1 MSLESSKKVVEVDGR
16 RRRPWA
22 LASQDNLL
30 NAAVEEIAAV
40 GFERA
45 RLTDIAKRAGMTA
58 GSIYTWFE
66 NKEDLFQ
73 AALQHALADQLQ
85 KNTESLSETEI
96 RNSFL
101 RQIATLVPRNHQDN
115 TPTSAQQLLI
125 ECYYAA
131 WRDPK
136 AREKLLIGIESQR
149 QMYIDVFIEGQKNG
163 LVTTEISAT
172 VLATFLLSIHTGL
185 AMLSLAGVPRLEN
198 SEWVGIYV
206 RLFDAFGAQK

>member
-1 MSLESSKKVVEVDGR
+1 MSVESSKKVVEVAGR

-30 NAAVEEIAAV
+30 NAAIQEIAAS

-45 RLTDIAKRAGMTA
+45 RLSDIAKRAGMTP

-73 AALQHALADQLQ
+73 AALQLALTEQLQ
-85 KNTESLSETEI
+85 KNQTALDQADFED
-96 RNSFL
+96 SFL
-101 RQIATLVPRNHQDN
+101 RQIAALVPRNHQDSA
-115 TPTSAQQLLI
+115 PTNAQQLLI

-136 AREKLLIGIESQR
+136 AREKLLSGIESQR
-149 QMYIDVFIEGQKNG
+149 QMYINIFEEGQKSG
-163 LVTTEISAT
+163 LVTTDISAT

-185 AMLSLAGVPRLEN
+185 AMLSLAGVPRI
-198 SEWVGIYV
+198 SDKEWVTMYARV
-206 RLFDAFGAQK
+206 AEAFRAK

>member
-1 MSLESSKKVVEVDGR
+1 MPIESSKKVVEIDGR

-30 NAAVEEIAAV
+30 NAAINEIAAS

-45 RLTDIAKRAGMTA
+45 RLSDIAKRAGMTP

-73 AALQHALADQLQ
+73 AALQHALSDQLQ
-85 KNTESLSETEI
+85 KNQTALDQANIEE
-96 RNSFL
+96 SFL
-101 RQIATLVPRNHQDN
+101 RQVAALVPRNYQDDG
-115 TPTSAQQLLI
+115 PTNAQQLLI

-136 AREKLLIGIESQR
+136 ARERLLDGIESQR
-149 QMYIDVFIEGQKNG
+149 QMYINVFEDGQKSG
-163 LVTTEISAT
+163 LVTTDISAT

-185 AMLSLAGVPRLEN
+185 AMLSLAGVPRIDDK
-198 SEWVGIYV
+198 EWVEMYA
-206 RLFDAFGAQK
+206 RLADAFRAK

>member
-1 MSLESSKKVVEVDGR
+1 MPVESSKKVVEVDGR

-22 LASQDNLL
+22 LASQENLL
-30 NAAVEEIAAV
+30 NSAIEEIAAS

-45 RLTDIAKRAGMTA
+45 RLSDIAKRAGMTP

-73 AALQHALADQLQ
+73 AALQHALSDQLQ
-85 KNTESLSETEI
+85 KNQDAHDKAGI
-96 RNSFL
+96 KDSFL
-101 RQIATLVPRNHQDN
+101 LQIASLVPRNYQDSA
-115 TPTSAQQLLI
+115 PTNAQQLLI

-136 AREKLLIGIESQR
+136 AREKLLGGIESQL
-149 QMYIDVFIEGQKNG
+149 QMYISVFEDGQRQG

-172 VLATFLLSIHTGL
+172 VLATFLLPIHTGL
-185 AMLSLAGVPRLEN
+185 AMLSLAGVPRISDE
-198 SEWVGIYV
+198 EWVTMYEH
-206 RLFDAFGAQK
+206 LAEAFRAK

>member
-1 MSLESSKKVVEVDGR
+1 VATESSKRVVEIDGR

-30 NAAVEEIAAV
+30 NAAIEEIAAA

-45 RLTDIAKRAGMTA
+45 RLSDIAKRAGMTP
-58 GSIYTWFE
+58 GSVYTWFE

-73 AALQHALADQLQ
+73 AALQHALSDQLR
-85 KNTESLSETEI
+85 KNQDALADAGIE
-96 RNSFL
+96 NSFL
-101 RQIATLVPRNHQDN
+101 LQIASLVPRNHQDN
-115 TPTSAQQLLI
+115 APTNAQQLLI

-136 AREKLLIGIESQR
+136 ARDRLLDGIESQR
-149 QMYIDVFIEGQKNG
+149 QMYINIFDEGQKSG
-163 LVTTEISAT
+163 LVTLDISAT

-185 AMLSLAGVPRLEN
+185 AMLSLAGVPRIEDN
-198 SEWVGIYV
+198 EWVPMYA
-206 RLFDAFGAQK
+206 RLADAFRAR

>member
-1 MSLESSKKVVEVDGR
+1 MPIESSKKVVEIDGR

-30 NAAVEEIAAV
+30 NAAINEIAAS

-45 RLTDIAKRAGMTA
+45 RLSDIAKRAGMTP

-73 AALQHALADQLQ
+73 AALQHALSDQLQ
-85 KNTESLSETEI
+85 KNQAALDKADIED
-96 RNSFL
+96 SFL
-101 RQIATLVPRNHQDN
+101 RQVAALVPRNYQDDG
-115 TPTSAQQLLI
+115 PTNAQQLLI

-136 AREKLLIGIESQR
+136 ARERLLDGIESQR
-149 QMYIDVFIEGQKNG
+149 QMYIHVFEEGQKSG
-163 LVTTEISAT
+163 LVTTDISAT

-185 AMLSLAGVPRLEN
+185 AMLSLAGVPRIDDK
-198 SEWVGIYV
+198 EWVEMYA
-206 RLFDAFGAQK
+206 RLADAFRAK

>member
-1 MSLESSKKVVEVDGR
+1 MPVESSKKVVEVAGR

-30 NAAVEEIAAV
+30 NAAIQEIAAS

-45 RLTDIAKRAGMTA
+45 RLSDIAKRAGMTP

-73 AALQHALADQLQ
+73 AALQLALTEQLQ
-85 KNTESLSETEI
+85 KNQTALDQADFED
-96 RNSFL
+96 SFL
-101 RQIATLVPRNHQDN
+101 RQIAALVPRNHQDSA
-115 TPTSAQQLLI
+115 PTNAQQLLI

-136 AREKLLIGIESQR
+136 AREKLLSGIESQR
-149 QMYIDVFIEGQKNG
+149 QMYINIFEEGQTSG
-163 LVTTEISAT
+163 LVTTDISAT

-185 AMLSLAGVPRLEN
+185 AMLSLAGVPRI
-198 SEWVGIYV
+198 SDKEWVAMYARV
-206 RLFDAFGAQK
+206 AEAFRAK

>member
-1 MSLESSKKVVEVDGR
+1 MPIESSKKVVEIDGR

-30 NAAVEEIAAV
+30 NAAINEIAAS

-45 RLTDIAKRAGMTA
+45 RLSDIAKRAGMTP

-73 AALQHALADQLQ
+73 AALQHALSDQLQ
-85 KNTESLSETEI
+85 KNQTALDQADIEE
-96 RNSFL
+96 SFL
-101 RQIATLVPRNHQDN
+101 RQVAALVPRNYQDDG
-115 TPTSAQQLLI
+115 PTNAQQLLI

-136 AREKLLIGIESQR
+136 ARERLLDGIESQR
-149 QMYIDVFIEGQKNG
+149 QMYINVFEEGQKSG
-163 LVTTEISAT
+163 LVTTDISAT

-185 AMLSLAGVPRLEN
+185 AMLSLAGVPRIDDK
-198 SEWVGIYV
+198 EWVEMYA
-206 RLFDAFGAQK
+206 RLADAFRAK

>member
-1 MSLESSKKVVEVDGR
+1 MPTESSKKVVEVDGR

-30 NAAVEEIAAV
+30 NAAINEIAAS

-45 RLTDIAKRAGMTA
+45 RLSDIAKRAGMTP

-73 AALQHALADQLQ
+73 AALQHALAEQLQ
-85 KNTESLSETEI
+85 KNQDALVDTDI
-96 RNSFL
+96 DNSFL
-101 RQIATLVPRNHQDN
+101 RQIAALVPRNHQDEG
-115 TPTSAQQLLI
+115 PTNAQQLLI

-136 AREKLLIGIESQR
+136 ARERLLEGLESQR
-149 QMYIDVFIEGQKNG
+149 QMYISIFEEGQQQG
-163 LVTTEISAT
+163 AVDTDITAT
-172 VLATFLLSIHTGL
+172 ALATLLLSLHTGL
-185 AMLSLAGVPRLEN
+185 SMLSLAGVPRIN
-198 SEWVGIYV
+198 DAEWITIYS
-206 RLFDAFGAQK
+206 RLTSAFRKK

>member
-1 MSLESSKKVVEVDGR
+1 MPIESSKKVVEIDGR

-30 NAAVEEIAAV
+30 NAAINEIAAS

-45 RLTDIAKRAGMTA
+45 RLSDIAKRAGMTP

-73 AALQHALADQLQ
+73 AALQHALSDQLQ
-85 KNTESLSETEI
+85 KNQTALDQANIEE
-96 RNSFL
+96 SFL
-101 RQIATLVPRNHQDN
+101 RQVAALVPRNYQDDG
-115 TPTSAQQLLI
+115 PTNAQQLLI

-136 AREKLLIGIESQR
+136 ARERLLDGIESQR
-149 QMYIDVFIEGQKNG
+149 QMYINVFEEGQKSG
-163 LVTTEISAT
+163 LVTTDISAT

-185 AMLSLAGVPRLEN
+185 AMLSLAGVPRIDDK
-198 SEWVGIYV
+198 EWVEMYA
-206 RLFDAFGAQK
+206 RLADAFRAK

>member
-1 MSLESSKKVVEVDGR
+1 MPVESSKKVVEVDGR

-22 LASQDNLL
+22 LASQENLL
-30 NAAVEEIAAV
+30 NSAIEEIAAS

-45 RLTDIAKRAGMTA
+45 RLSDIAKRAGMTP

-73 AALQHALADQLQ
+73 AALQHALSDQLQ
-85 KNTESLSETEI
+85 KNQDAHDKAGI
-96 RNSFL
+96 KDSFL
-101 RQIATLVPRNHQDN
+101 LQIASLVPRNYQDSA
-115 TPTSAQQLLI
+115 PTNAQQLLI

-136 AREKLLIGIESQR
+136 AREKLLGGIESQL
-149 QMYIDVFIEGQKNG
+149 QMYISVFEDGQRQG

-185 AMLSLAGVPRLEN
+185 AMLSLAGVPRISDE
-198 SEWVGIYV
+198 EWVTMYEH
-206 RLFDAFGAQK
+206 LAEAFRAR

>member
-1 MSLESSKKVVEVDGR
+1 MAVESSKKVVEIDGR

-30 NAAVEEIAAV
+30 NAAIEEIAAS

-45 RLTDIAKRAGMTA
+45 RLSDIAKRAGMTP

-73 AALQHALADQLQ
+73 AALQHALSNQLQ
-85 KNTESLSETEI
+85 KNQEVLADTDI
-96 RNSFL
+96 DNSFL
-101 RQIATLVPRNHQDN
+101 RQIATLVPRNHLDDA
-115 TPTSAQQLLI
+115 PTNAQQLLI

-136 AREKLLIGIESQR
+136 AREKLLDGIESQR
-149 QMYIDVFIEGQKNG
+149 QMYISIFEEGQQQGVVDN
-163 LVTTEISAT
+163 EISAT
-172 VLATFLLSIHTGL
+172 SLATFLLSLHTGL
-185 AMLSLAGVPRLEN
+185 AMLSLAGVPRISD
-198 SEWVGIYV
+198 SEWVTIYA
-206 RLFDAFGAQK
+206 RLADAFRAK

>member
-1 MSLESSKKVVEVDGR
+1 MPIESSKKVVEVDGR

-30 NAAVEEIAAV
+30 NAAINEIAAS

-45 RLTDIAKRAGMTA
+45 RLSDIAKRAGMTP

-73 AALQHALADQLQ
+73 AALQHALTEQLRKNQKALADAGI
-85 KNTESLSETEI
+85 E
-96 RNSFL
+96 NSFL
-101 RQIATLVPRNHQDN
+101 LQIASLVPRNHQDDG
-115 TPTSAQQLLI
+115 PTNAQQLLI

-136 AREKLLIGIESQR
+136 ARESLLDGIESQR
-149 QMYIDVFIEGQKNG
+149 QMYINIFEEGQQQG
-163 LVTTEISAT
+163 VVGTEITAT
-172 VLATFLLSIHTGL
+172 AMATFLLSLHTGL
-185 AMLSLAGVPRLEN
+185 AMLSLAGVPRI
-198 SEWVGIYV
+198 SDAEWVTIYA
-206 RLFDAFGAQK
+206 RLADAFRAK

>member
-1 MSLESSKKVVEVDGR
+1 
-16 RRRPWA
+16 

-30 NAAVEEIAAV
+30 NAAIQEIAAS

-45 RLTDIAKRAGMTA
+45 RLSDIAKRAGMTP

-73 AALQHALADQLQ
+73 AALQLALTEQLQ
-85 KNTESLSETEI
+85 KNQTALDQADFED
-96 RNSFL
+96 SFL
-101 RQIATLVPRNHQDN
+101 RQIAALVPRNHQDSA
-115 TPTSAQQLLI
+115 PTNAQQLLI

-136 AREKLLIGIESQR
+136 AREKLLSGIESQR
-149 QMYIDVFIEGQKNG
+149 QMYINIFEEGQTSG
-163 LVTTEISAT
+163 LVTTDISAT

-185 AMLSLAGVPRLEN
+185 AMLSLAGVPRI
-198 SEWVGIYV
+198 SDKEWVAMYARV
-206 RLFDAFGAQK
+206 AEAFRAK